1 MKKKQVVSRIIIII
15 LLILV
20 AFIMMVPFIWM
31 VLGSVK
37 MKSELFAV
45 PLKWLPEKPVW
56 KNYSDVFEKVPFM
69 LFYWNTAKV
78 AVLATLGQV
87 LTCALSAYAFT
98 KLEFKGRDVLFI
110 FYLATLMIPGQVT
123 MVPQYELMNNLGLLI
138 IIGH

>member
-87 LTCALSAYAFT
+87 LTCAYRLMHLPSWSLKEEMCCSFFT
-98 KLEFKGRDVLFI
+98 L
-110 FYLATLMIPGQVT
+110 Q
-123 MVPQYELMNNLGLLI
+123 
-138 IIGH
+138 H